1 MTEDYK
7 EQILKI
13 ISNRNY
19 RPAKLTSLAK
29 DIGLADKDYPVFR
42 DAFNQLRND
51 GKAVAG
57 PTGFITLPAMS
68 NRPVGIFRANAAGFG
83 FVVPNQPAAGG
94 DLFIAPEDTAGAM
107 TGDTVI
113 AKVLKKDHRGG
124 RLRYSGTIVDILQRS
139 RRKIVGTLKQ
149 TAGKWLV
156 VPDGKEVFGSI
167 SVDDVTAKNATAKDK
182 VIVEI
187 IEYPTVDQGP
197 RGVIV
202 EVLGKAGRYDSE
214 IKSII
219 AQFDIPEDFSEESLD
234 QAAEA
239 AGKIDADTASER
251 EDITEHVVITIDPP
265 TAKDFDDAISISRN
279 IDGNWVLGVHIAD
292 VSSFILMNSP
302 LDIQAKQKGN
312 SVYLPGKVIPMLPE
326 VLSNGICSLQQGQRR
341 RVKSVY
347 ITYDRNGT
355 VLGREFANS
364 TICSTAR
371 LTYTDTDDILRGKTG
386 DFDGRVVA
394 LVKDMET
401 LARAIE
407 KRRTKNG
414 MLHLDLPEIELI
426 YNKSGMVVDAE
437 PAENS
442 YPHTV
447 IEMFMVE
454 ANEAVAAMLDRF
466 NVPFMRRLHPAP
478 DRLGMKDA
486 GKFIKMCGLKVPKK
500 LDRAAIIDLLAA
512 AKGTS
517 SSYAIN
523 VHILRS
529 LARAEYGPQHIGHF
543 ALASKHYCHFT
554 SPIRRYADLMVHRLL
569 ECYLERKLN
578 MIGLEE
584 VLPAGELTEIGKEI
598 TFTEQRAESA
608 ERELKT
614 VLVLQM
620 LSKRI
625 GDELNCV
632 VSGLTNFGLFV
643 QCLKFGVEG
652 MIELSDLGNDQ
663 WRFSQR
669 AQAIVGRYS
678 GKSIH
683 LGQEMKVRIASVN
696 VAARHLNVVPV
707 EPLVTTRSKPI
718 KSSGG
723 KNGKRKKA
731 RGRRLARN
739 KR

>member
-1 MTEDYK
+1 
-7 EQILKI
+7 
-13 ISNRNY
+13 
-19 RPAKLTSLAK
+19 
-29 DIGLADKDYPVFR
+29 
-42 DAFNQLRND
+42 
-51 GKAVAG
+51 
-57 PTGFITLPAMS
+57 
-68 NRPVGIFRANAAGFG
+68 
-83 FVVPNQPAAGG
+83 
-94 DLFIAPEDTAGAM
+94 
-107 TGDTVI
+107 
-113 AKVLKKDHRGG
+113 
-124 RLRYSGTIVDILQRS
+124 
-139 RRKIVGTLKQ
+139 
-149 TAGKWLV
+149 
-156 VPDGKEVFGSI
+156 
-167 SVDDVTAKNATAKDK
+167 
-182 VIVEI
+182 
-187 IEYPTVDQGP
+187 
-197 RGVIV
+197 
-202 EVLGKAGRYDSE
+202 
-214 IKSII
+214 
-219 AQFDIPEDFSEESLD
+219 
-234 QAAEA
+234 
-239 AGKIDADTASER
+239 
-251 EDITEHVVITIDPP
+251 
-265 TAKDFDDAISISRN
+265 
-279 IDGNWVLGVHIAD
+279 
-292 VSSFILMNSP
+292 
-302 LDIQAKQKGN
+302 
-312 SVYLPGKVIPMLPE
+312 MLPE

-466 NVPFMRRLHPAP
+466 NVPFMRRVHPAP
-478 DRLGMKDA
+478 DQLSIKDA
-486 GKFIKMCGLKVPKK
+486 GKSIKLCGLKVPKK

-517 SSYAIN
+517 NSYAIN
-523 VHILRS
+523 MHILRS

-554 SPIRRYADLMVHRLL
+554 SPIRRYADLMVHRLV
-569 ECYLERKLN
+569 ECYLEQRLN

-620 LSKRI
+620 LNKRI

-643 QCLKFGVEG
+643 QCLKFGIEG
-652 MIELSDLGNDQ
+652 MIELSDLGSDQ
-663 WRFSQR
+663 WRFNQR

-678 GKSIH
+678 GKSVH

-707 EPLVTTRSKPI
+707 EPLVATRSELIKPVDSKKGKGKYK
-718 KSSGG
+718 KS
-723 KNGKRKKA
+723 K
-731 RGRRLARN
+731 GRRLARN